1 MIFQIS
7 VNKFIEPTDM
17 NGEAFFSRWKNLS
30 MPSQVEAQHQNLLHF
45 ETNFIYQC
53 SGEPKDLQGRISD
66 GECGG
71 NKDETYWLWL
81 PATRR

>member
-30 MPSQVEAQHQNLLHF
+30 MPSQVEAQHPNLLHF
-45 ETNFIYQC
+45 ETYFIY
-53 SGEPKDLQGRISD
+53 
-66 GECGG
+66 
-71 NKDETYWLWL
+71 
-81 PATRR
+81 